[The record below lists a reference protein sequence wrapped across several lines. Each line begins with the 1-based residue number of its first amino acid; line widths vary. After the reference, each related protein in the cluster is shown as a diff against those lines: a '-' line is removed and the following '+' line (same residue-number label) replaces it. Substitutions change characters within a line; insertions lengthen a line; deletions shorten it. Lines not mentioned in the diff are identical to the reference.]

1 MNSLNEFFSTDWEAM
16 THADWTGLIIVL
28 VLTVLMIGLYVWIFK
43 PANRDHFEQYRD
55 FVNDDFIDNNS
66 EDMKREAGHGQT
78 K

>member
-1 MNSLNEFFSTDWEAM
+1 VNSIHEFFSTDWEAM

-28 VLTVLMIGLYVWIFK
+28 VLTVLMIGLYVWVFK

-55 FVNDDFIDNNS
+55 FVNDDSIDKNS
-66 EDMKREAGHGQT
+66 EDMKREVGHGQT

>member
-1 MNSLNEFFSTDWEAM
+1 VNSIYEFFATDWEAM

-28 VLTVLMIGLYVWIFK
+28 ALTALMIALYAWIFK

-55 FVNDDFIDNNS
+55 FVNDDFMDNS
-66 EDMKREAGHGQT
+66 EDMKREVGHGQT